1 MNKKLLLGLFLVFG
15 LVAGQSYAS
24 EPDSDAF
31 DQTRENSVLESYNR
45 AMFDFN
51 NYFYHY
57 LLMPV
62 ARGYRYVTTPSVRR
76 SVRNSLDNIRE
87 PLSTG
92 NFLLQGNLKESGIT
106 LARFAI
112 NSTLGLFG
120 LFDVA
125 EGWGLK
131 KKTTG
136 FDETFAKWCIPDGP
150 YLVLPFI
157 GSATPRS
164 TVGMGLG
171 FTLALCA
178 MATIREVFGAA
189 SFAGVAIPFMEN
201 YKIEFWG
208 KAPGGLLVY
217 GLLIALIHVCTKGK
231 APLKTSFSCE
241 GCPNSGNCHS
251 STCAETGVEN

>member
-1 MNKKLLLGLFLVFG
+1 MNKKLLLGLVLVFG
-15 LVAGQSYAS
+15 LWTVSAKAS
-24 EPDSDAF
+24 ETEADAF
-31 DQTRENSVLESYNR
+31 DQSHENSVLESYNR

-62 ARGYRYVTTPSVRR
+62 ARGYRNITTPSVRR
-76 SVRNSLDNIRE
+76 SVRNSLDNIRG
-87 PLSTG
+87 PVSTG
-92 NFLLQGNLKESGIT
+92 NFLLQGNVKDSAIT
-106 LARFAI
+106 VGRFLI

-125 EGWGLK
+125 DGWGLK

-150 YLVLPFI
+150 YLILPFI

-171 FTLALCA
+171 FVFDPVYWATRHDANVSDKATYAYAALQAITIMEANMDFLNDLERNSVDYYTAVRSAYLQNRKNMGCA
-178 MATIREVFGAA
+178 SSDDVVNATA
-189 SFAGVAIPFMEN
+189 SYDFDFD
-201 YKIEFWG
+201 IE
-208 KAPGGLLVY
+208 
-217 GLLIALIHVCTKGK
+217 
-231 APLKTSFSCE
+231 
-241 GCPNSGNCHS
+241 
-251 STCAETGVEN
+251 

>member
-1 MNKKLLLGLFLVFG
+1 MNKKLLLGLALAFNLII
-15 LVAGQSYAS
+15 GQSYAS
-24 EPDSDAF
+24 EPEGDTF

-150 YLVLPFI
+150 YLVLPLI

-171 FTLALCA
+171 FVFDPVYWGTRHDANVSDKATYAYAALQA
-178 MATIREVFGAA
+178 ITIMEANMDFLNDLERNSVDYYTAVRSAYLQNRKNMGCGASEEDANLTA
-189 SFAGVAIPFMEN
+189 SYDFDFD
-201 YKIEFWG
+201 IE
-208 KAPGGLLVY
+208 
-217 GLLIALIHVCTKGK
+217 
-231 APLKTSFSCE
+231 
-241 GCPNSGNCHS
+241 
-251 STCAETGVEN
+251 

>member
-1 MNKKLLLGLFLVFG
+1 MNKKLLLGLVLVFG
-15 LVAGQSYAS
+15 LWTVSAKAS
-24 EPDSDAF
+24 ETEADAF
-31 DQTRENSVLESYNR
+31 DQSHENSVLESYNR

-57 LLMPV
+57 LLMPL
-62 ARGYRYVTTPSVRR
+62 ARGYRNITTPSVRR

-87 PLSTG
+87 PVSIG
-92 NFLLQGNLKESGIT
+92 NFLLQGNVKDSAIT
-106 LARFAI
+106 VGRFLI

-125 EGWGLK
+125 DGWGLK

-150 YLVLPFI
+150 YLILPFI

-171 FTLALCA
+171 FVFDPVYWATRHDANVSDKATYAYAALQAITIMEANMDFLNDLERNSVDYYTAVRSAYLQNRKNMGCA
-178 MATIREVFGAA
+178 SSDDVVNATA
-189 SFAGVAIPFMEN
+189 SYDFDFD
-201 YKIEFWG
+201 IE
-208 KAPGGLLVY
+208 
-217 GLLIALIHVCTKGK
+217 
-231 APLKTSFSCE
+231 
-241 GCPNSGNCHS
+241 
-251 STCAETGVEN
+251 

>member
-1 MNKKLLLGLFLVFG
+1 MNKKLLLGLVLVFG
-15 LVAGQSYAS
+15 LWTVSAKAS
-24 EPDSDAF
+24 ETEADAF
-31 DQTRENSVLESYNR
+31 DQSHENSVLESYNR

-57 LLMPV
+57 LLMPL
-62 ARGYRYVTTPSVRR
+62 ARGYRNITTPSVRR

-87 PLSTG
+87 PVSTG
-92 NFLLQGNLKESGIT
+92 NFLLQGNVKDSAIT
-106 LARFAI
+106 VGRFLI

-125 EGWGLK
+125 DGWGLK

-150 YLVLPFI
+150 YLILPFI

-171 FTLALCA
+171 FVFDPVYWATRHDANVSDKATYAYAALQAITIMEANMDFLNDLERNSVDYYTAVRSAYLQNRKNMGCA
-178 MATIREVFGAA
+178 SSDDVVNATA
-189 SFAGVAIPFMEN
+189 SYDFDFD
-201 YKIEFWG
+201 IE
-208 KAPGGLLVY
+208 
-217 GLLIALIHVCTKGK
+217 
-231 APLKTSFSCE
+231 
-241 GCPNSGNCHS
+241 
-251 STCAETGVEN
+251 

>member
-15 LVAGQSYAS
+15 LIAGQSYAS

-45 AMFDFN
+45 AMFGFN

-87 PLSTG
+87 PISTG

-171 FTLALCA
+171 FVFDPVYWGTRHDANVSDKATYAYAALQAITIMEANMDFLNDLERNSVDYYTAVRSAYLQNRKNMGCRSSEDVVN
-178 MATIREVFGAA
+178 ATA
-189 SFAGVAIPFMEN
+189 SYDFDFD
-201 YKIEFWG
+201 IE
-208 KAPGGLLVY
+208 
-217 GLLIALIHVCTKGK
+217 
-231 APLKTSFSCE
+231 
-241 GCPNSGNCHS
+241 
-251 STCAETGVEN
+251 

>member
-1 MNKKLLLGLFLVFG
+1 MNKKLLLGLVLVFG
-15 LVAGQSYAS
+15 LWTVSAKAS
-24 EPDSDAF
+24 ETEADAF
-31 DQTRENSVLESYNR
+31 DQSHENSVLESYNR

-62 ARGYRYVTTPSVRR
+62 ARGYRNITTPSVRR

-87 PLSTG
+87 PVSIG
-92 NFLLQGNLKESGIT
+92 NFLLQGNVKDSAIT
-106 LARFAI
+106 VGRFLI

-125 EGWGLK
+125 DGWGLK

-150 YLVLPFI
+150 YLILPFI

-171 FTLALCA
+171 FVFDPVYWATRHDANVSDKATYAYAALQAITIMEANMDFLNDLERNSVDYYTAVRSAYLQNRKNMGCA
-178 MATIREVFGAA
+178 SSDDVVNATA
-189 SFAGVAIPFMEN
+189 SYDFDFD
-201 YKIEFWG
+201 IE
-208 KAPGGLLVY
+208 
-217 GLLIALIHVCTKGK
+217 
-231 APLKTSFSCE
+231 
-241 GCPNSGNCHS
+241 
-251 STCAETGVEN
+251 